1 MSDSDSSDNDSKKLT
16 VEEKYKKM
24 KPIEHILKRPDS
36 YVGSVDTITEP
47 MRVYDDDRIII
58 KNITYIPAL
67 FKIFDEVLVN
77 MYDASIVLKTCTTCK
92 VDIDMK
98 TGYISAWNNGEDGIP
113 VVMHKEHKI
122 MVPELIFGNLLSSSN
137 YGDNEKRITGGKN
150 GYGAKLAN
158 IYSKVF
164 EIEIVDSTREKK
176 YVQKFYDNMSKK
188 DEPKITKCTNKSYV
202 KITFLPDYKRFGLE
216 GLTKDI
222 FILFKKRVY
231 DINAC
236 ANKNVR
242 MYFNGEK
249 LDKLSFQKYISTFY
263 PEDEKIKCYYEEPHK
278 RWQIGVVFDPAAG
291 FTHVSYVNG
300 INTNQGGTH
309 VEYVVNQICNKL
321 RDVIQNKHKDLK
333 IKLPHIRDNLTVFI
347 NCSIENPNFDSQ
359 TKSLMKSLVSKFGSK
374 CEVSDALISKIAK
387 SGIVDEVIKIAQIKQ
402 AGELK
407 RTDGKKNG
415 CVSDI
420 PKLLDAQYAG
430 GKHSKEARLILT
442 EGDSAKA
449 TALSGIAVIGSER
462 FGVFPLR
469 GKLLNVRNATD
480 PEIANNAEITHIKR
494 IMGLQ
499 QNTDYTDLSKLRY
512 GGIIILTDQDVDGFH
527 IKGLIMN
534 FLHYFW
540 PSLLK
545 HPNFVTALA
554 TPIAK
559 ASKGTKK
566 NKQVKEFFSIPELN
580 KWIKTEGENN
590 KPPRGWNIKYY
601 KGLATHGKEEARE
614 CFRNLFKKLI
624 SYCLQK
630 NNKDDSDSSDSD
642 SSNSDNSDD
651 SDGDN
656 SDSSDSDE
664 ELKMSSKSSKKTIDP
679 NKYHMD
685 LAFNEK
691 MADLRKEWLKSY
703 NKNLY
708 LDNSK
713 KKVCIPEFV
722 NQELIQFSN
731 YDNIRSIPCIMD
743 GFKPSL
749 RKVIRGAILIKL
761 KTEEKYEIK
770 VEEISSDITKLT
782 HYHHGGTSMQGT
794 IIGMAQDYM
803 GSNNINVLHG
813 HGQFGT
819 RNEGGK
825 DKGAARYICVYFEE
839 LTPLIFKE
847 ADEPILLKQFD
858 DGHEIEPEFYVPIIP
873 MILVNGTEGIGTG
886 YSTKVHPYNPREII
900 NNILNKLNGE
910 EMVAMKPWY
919 RGFLGTV
926 KKINNATYTIIAK
939 YEVSKDDPDVLK
951 IIDLPAGVWT
961 ENYIVFLK
969 SLLDEGNEKKYK
981 QGRVL
986 KFLGYNPR
994 ITDINAAFDLYF
1006 EKGALAKHM
1015 KNEDEFIKKM
1025 KLIKPIKTTNM
1036 HLYTHDCKIKKYNT
1050 PLEII
1055 DDYYKIRVEYYE
1067 KRRQYQINKLKIDN
1081 EILKWKI
1088 KFIKAVNDNKI
1099 IISRSTRKKIIER
1112 LEELKFPMLSKNPDK
1127 ESNSYDYALTLSI
1140 LSLTQEV
1147 IDKLEK
1153 ELKENQDEIDYLTN
1167 ITPEKMWK
1175 KELTEFSKDYDR
1187 WYTEWTENNE
1197 ENRHVVK
1204 SESKT
1209 NSEYVGKI
1217 KSGKLKISRIGKKD
1231 TKKSKTVK
1239 PIRKK
1244 KFARVQKAPKSKKKA
1259 NTE

>member
-1 MSDSDSSDNDSKKLT
+1 MSDSDNSDNDSKKLT

-36 YVGSVDTITEP
+36 YVGSVDTITEL

-77 MYDASIVLKTCTTCK
+77 MYDASIVLKTCTMCK

-164 EIEIVDSTREKK
+164 EIEIVDNTREKK
-176 YVQKFYDNMSKK
+176 YIQKFYDNMSKK

-449 TALSGIAVIGSER
+449 TALSGIAVIGSAR
-462 FGVFPLR
+462 FGIFPLR
-469 GKLLNVRNATD
+469 GKLLNVRNASDT
-480 PEIANNAEITHIKR
+480 EIKNNAEITHIKR

-499 QNTDYTDLSKLRY
+499 QNVDYSDLSKLRY

-534 FLHYFW
+534 FLHYYW

-545 HPNFVTALA
+545 HPNFVTSLA

-566 NKQVKEFFSIPELN
+566 NKQVKCFFSLPELN
-580 KWIKTEGENN
+580 KWIKDEGTNN
-590 KPPRGWNIKYY
+590 EPPKGWSVKHY
-601 KGLATHGKEEARE
+601 KGLGTHNKEEARE
-614 CFRNLFKKLI
+614 CFRDIFKKLI
-624 SYCLQK
+624 SYCAQGTK
-630 NNKDDSDSSDSD
+630 NDSDSDSSDSD
-642 SSNSDNSDD
+642 SSD
-651 SDGDN
+651 SD
-656 SDSSDSDE
+656 SSDE
-664 ELKMSSKSSKKTIDP
+664 ELKMSSGGNKKIIDP

-685 LAFNEK
+685 LAFYEK
-691 MADLRKEWLKSY
+691 MADPRKEWLKSY
-703 NKNLY
+703 NKNSF

-713 KKVCIPEFV
+713 KVVYIPEFI
-722 NQELIQFSN
+722 NNDLIQFSN
-731 YDNIRSIPCIMD
+731 YDNIRSIPCMVD
-743 GFKPSL
+743 GFKPAL
-749 RKVIRGAILIKL
+749 RKVLRGSRSTKL
-761 KTEEKYEIK
+761 TTNEKSEVK
-770 VEEISSDITKLT
+770 VEELSSDITKLT
-782 HYHHGGTSMQGT
+782 RYHHGGSSMIGT
-794 IIGMAQDYM
+794 IVGMAQDFM
-803 GSNNINVLHG
+803 GSNNINLLIPD
-813 HGQFGT
+813 GQFGT

-825 DKGAARYICVYFEE
+825 DASAARYINTYFTS
-839 LTPLIFKE
+839 LTPLIFKDV
-847 ADEPILLKQFD
+847 DEPILLKQFD
-858 DGHEIEPEFYVPIIP
+858 EGYEIEPEFYVPIIP

-886 YSTKVHPYNPREII
+886 YSTKIPPYNPKEII
-900 NNILNKLNGE
+900 DNILKKLNGE
-910 EMVAMKPWY
+910 DMKPMKPWY
-919 RGFLGTV
+919 RGFLGNI
-926 KKINNATYTIIAK
+926 KKINKNAYEIIAK
-939 YEVSKDDPDVLK
+939 YQISKDDPDVLH
-951 IIDLPAGVWT
+951 ILDLPAGMWT
-961 ENYIVFLK
+961 ENYITFLK
-969 SLLDEGNEKKYK
+969 SLLNEGNEKKYK
-981 QGRVL
+981 VGQTL

-994 ITDINAAFDLYF
+994 VTDINAAFDLYF

-1015 KNEDEFIKKM
+1015 KNETEFIKKL
-1025 KLIKPIKTTNM
+1025 KLVKPIKTTNM
-1036 HLYTHDCKIKKYNT
+1036 HLYTHECKIKKYNS
-1050 PLEII
+1050 PMEIMN
-1055 DDYYKIRVEYYE
+1055 DYYKVRVDFYE
-1067 KRRQYQINKLKIDN
+1067 KRRQYQISKLKIDN
-1081 EILKWKI
+1081 ELLKWKI
-1088 KFIKAVNDNKI
+1088 KFIKAVNDDKI
-1099 IISRSTRKKIIER
+1099 IVSKSTRKKITER

-1127 ESNSYDYALTLSI
+1127 DTKSYDYALTLSL

-1167 ITPEKMWK
+1167 TTAEKMWK
-1175 KELTEFSKDYDR
+1175 KELTEFSKDYDD

-1197 ENRHVVK
+1197 KNRYVVSDK
-1204 SESKT
+1204 SKHDTEF
-1209 NSEYVGKI
+1209 VGKI
-1217 KSGKLKISRIGKKD
+1217 KSGKLKITKMGKKG
-1231 TKKSKTVK
+1231 TKESTKTIK
-1239 PIRKK
+1239 KKK
-1244 KFARVQKAPKSKKKA
+1244 KFTRVQKVKKPKTKSKAKA
-1259 NTE
+1259 E